1 MPPSHL
7 RAGAVAL
14 TLLASCAGPPA
25 PTPSS
30 DMAVVLEEWRLLRPQ
45 SPGGLFDDLS
55 TDGARRQPRIID
67 AARAVFNVK
76 GLPYPE
82 QEVPVVTDLSIPGHD
97 DRRPARLYRPET
109 TRNTPVVLMFPGG
122 GWVAP
127 SLDASDAAARA
138 LAARTGAIVLLV
150 EPRGAPVGRL
160 YQPNDRR
167 FPAAHEDALAAYR
180 WLLDHARE
188 YGGDPS
194 RIALA
199 GEATGGELAVD
210 TAIAARDRGLGGPA
224 HLLLL
229 TPVVGGLSVRDGT
242 PVEMRPLTRTALRVD
257 QAEYAPRGNPRDARL
272 DPATQGDLRGLPP
285 TTFVLASIDPARPGA
300 ERLAARLTQAGVPTG
315 TRLYEGAAAGFF
327 GLGAMVGEARQ
338 AQGYAAE
345 QLRVAFARPD
355 APQPQPRARRHRQAE
370 GVPAPVAQ
378 PS

>member
-25 PTPSS
+25 PTPSP

-45 SPGGLFDDLS
+45 PVNGLLYDLS
-55 TDGARRQPRIID
+55 TDTARRQPRIMD
-67 AARAVFNVK
+67 AARAVLNVK

-82 QEVPVVTDLSIPGHD
+82 QEVPVMTDLGIPGHD

-109 TRNTPVVLMFPGG
+109 PRNTPMVLMFPGG

-150 EPRGAPVGRL
+150 EPRGAPVNDPV
-160 YQPNDRR
+160 QPGDRR
-167 FPAAHEDALAAYR
+167 FPGAHEDALAAYR

-229 TPVVGGLSVRDGT
+229 TPVVGGLSIRDGT
-242 PVEMRPLTRTALRVD
+242 PVEMRPLTRAALRAD
-257 QAEYAPRGNPRDARL
+257 QSEYAPRGTPRDARL
-272 DPATQGDLRGLPP
+272 DPATQEDLRDLPP
-285 TTFVLASIDPARPGA
+285 TTLVLASIDPARPGA
-300 ERLAARLTQAGVPTG
+300 ERLAARLTEAGVPTD
-315 TRLYEGAAAGFF
+315 TRLFEGAAAGFF
-327 GLGAMVGEARQ
+327 GLGAIVDEARQ

-345 QLRVAFARPD
+345 RLRVAFARPE
-355 APQPQPRARRHRQAE
+355 APPSQPRARRHRQAE
-370 GVPAPVAQ
+370 RAPALSDR